1 MYPRKQEFTHCYWS
15 LFARSGIRIHGPD
28 HDLCIR
34 SMLKSVVREG
44 GVDHVSQR
52 GGGVD
57 HVSQRGGG
65 GVSHFT
71 CSKKAASR
79 FIYITICLQIYSMS
93 PFFR

>member
-1 MYPRKQEFTHCYWS
+1 MHKVYAEQ
-15 LFARSGIRIHGPD
+15 RSKRGG
-28 HDLCIR
+28 
-34 SMLKSVVREG
+34 G

-71 CSKKAASR
+71 CPKKAASR
-79 FIYITICLQIYSMS
+79 FIYITICLQIYVT
-93 PFFR
+93 FL